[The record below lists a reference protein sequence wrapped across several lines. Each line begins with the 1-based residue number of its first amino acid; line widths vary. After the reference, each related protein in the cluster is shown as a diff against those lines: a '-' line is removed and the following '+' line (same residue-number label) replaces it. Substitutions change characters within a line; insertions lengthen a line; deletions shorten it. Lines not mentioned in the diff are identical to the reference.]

1 MEMFM
6 NTFRVAPNPFTS
18 DNCDSPSAPSPKPQL
33 FTFDTN
39 PYPGSFDS
47 DSLNHEYTMR
57 WDDWEAFE
65 QWLEQESEVNC
76 IEFRRDGTTKGMPH
90 FQKRIRF
97 ICSRAGSCDSKKY
110 KKKHPNRQR
119 KLGPKRIGCK
129 CCLTVKTYP
138 GVSTVLAKYVKEHNH
153 PTNEANLPYVRMSK
167 KTRELIAALARK
179 KTSAQEIWTTP
190 TPTCMSKGA
199 SLSAAWH
206 HVLKGKFLENR
217 RNRRIDTLLHV
228 LTTSVVKYYELRQR
242 RCLFGFEGKNLE
254 EKKRDEIIK
263 QSQIFASA
271 DFKRVG
277 ALYAVTSKNNAS
289 KVYHVDL
296 RTLKCTCPAFPAVS
310 YCKHLCAAQQL
321 LEGPEAEAREY
332 QAIRDAAQSYTAPD
346 CVDWSDEDGLYLV
359 MPPDTTDLFKV
370 NLEEYNCDC
379 DDYTELSFCE
389 HLAATQRLF
398 GTEDIRSQALSTLD
412 VDRSPAP
419 PPTALLPVPA
429 TIRTAPSRPQSRVTN
444 LVQKMERLT
453 GRLRQSSKNLPQQE
467 LDMLEAAVD
476 AMLAGTES
484 TSVLPTATFVAPN
497 SKAGW
502 SATQQSMTPGVPA
515 VKTGHKRKDVSEDTD
530 DVFGGGKR
538 SGGKAPKQ
546 PRKAPAP
553 PPSGRSKCHLGWSIR
568 IKADGNVGHVL
579 DVGHIAEY
587 GSAALEPTS
596 MTRL

>member
-1 MEMFM
+1 MLASSGTQATIQHFLTLVQARTPQVVPRYIMSDFDWAQINACAAVFTLAIILLCWWHVLHAWQQHFHISLHPELWKRLKQWP
-6 NTFRVAPNPFTS
+6 RVSDEAEFWVVWSEIQQLAPPSMVSYLEKTWMPERVRRMWS
-18 DNCDSPSAPSPKPQL
+18 GVHRVGRSILDNS
-33 FTFDTN
+33 DTN
-39 PYPGSFDS
+39 M
-47 DSLNHEYTMR
+47 HV
-57 WDDWEAFE
+57 
-65 QWLEQESEVNC
+65 ES
-76 IEFRRDGTTKGMPH
+76 
-90 FQKRIRF
+90 
-97 ICSRAGSCDSKKY
+97 
-110 KKKHPNRQR
+110 
-119 KLGPKRIGCK
+119 
-129 CCLTVKTYP
+129 
-138 GVSTVLAKYVKEHNH
+138 
-153 PTNEANLPYVRMSK
+153 
-167 KTRELIAALARK
+167 
-179 KTSAQEIWTTP
+179 
-190 TPTCMSKGA
+190 
-199 SLSAAWH
+199 WH

-321 LEGPEAEAREY
+321 EGPEAEAREY

-359 MPPDTTDLFKV
+359 MPPDTTDVFKV

-502 SATQQSMTPGVPA
+502 SATQQSMAPGVPA

-530 DVFGGGKR
+530 DAFGGGKR

-553 PPSGRSKCHLGWSIR
+553 PPALPPPPPPLIVPTTVPATWHSRVPLPFAPNPPPLLYSQSGSSSVDPMSRPH
-568 IKADGNVGHVL
+568 A
-579 DVGHIAEY
+579 
-587 GSAALEPTS
+587 PTS
-596 MTRL
+596 YSHWNYPTQPNHEFVMYRPPQGS